1 MRRTSVAGEMEMAS
15 QGSGHPIPREHVVRG
30 SEVFVGGLVRN
41 ITESK
46 IREGYCF
53 VRFATKEAAD
63 KAVKE
68 KSGITVKEANGLIK
82 QILEFHGRTRFVEI
96 EALWDPLEP
105 FVFKVLKHEDWSA
118 DEFDKLVH
126 QAFPDVVSIDLAMP
140 FGSGDSAPGQKQQ
153 NRGFAIVKFSSH
165 AAAARAHRLGSNSD
179 FILAANCHPA
189 VEWAKDEPDI
199 NPEELAKIKIAFV
212 RNLPANAD
220 EDYLKK
226 LFEPLGKLDR
236 VVLSKKSRSPVG
248 FVHFA
253 ERSLSLEEL
262 GADFKDGGFEVL
274 PVFDEFPNE
283 ELGNDLE
290 VVKEDVPIY
299 DKFEEKYCVD
309 NEEGTL
315 VNMIKESF
323 LMTRQDSKEDLD
335 NAIKEMNGKTVQ
347 GPNGGPSIKL
357 LVEVAR
363 PIEKNRKRALDDPQS
378 KPASKMSSHSK
389 ISKDEQALT
398 TFGGIKSGAL
408 ELKYS
413 LEEPVVVDPY
423 EAAVISLPVAVKERL
438 LRILRL
444 GIATRFDINVESLTS
459 LRDLPESTSI
469 TILDQFMLSGA
480 ERLNKGE
487 YLSALISRYRV
498 DKLGLNQHALSL
510 ARVGDIATKESPL
523 SSISSRVHHS
533 PIDTVGS
540 RAGTTISES
549 NLHLDFTGNI
559 CRYDIYTS
567 RYSSPLS
574 TYPLPSSRLSYGKME
589 ESGQDPLLSSRV
601 SYAKMEE
608 DRRDPLF
615 SRASY
620 AKMEESGRDPLLSR
634 ASYAKIDESFPVPL
648 HRTLGSSTSY
658 GKIELESSLFSP
670 AAASDRQPK
679 RNQVRFDPFTGEP
692 YKFDPFTGEPIVP
705 DSLPRQLPHVRRF
718 YTASSIAFNEPRAL
732 QGLVQ
737 NKEQFTQTS
746 TSSNAYPV
754 NVLEVNLSWTTMIS
768 GYVNASDSSEALK
781 LFYKVW
787 VEPDLAMDDFA
798 LSIALKACGLHLN
811 EKHGEILHGYSVKT
825 GFVNSVFVG
834 SALLDMYM
842 KTCRVW
848 EGCRVFEEM
857 PLRNVV
863 SWTAIITGLVQRAAM
878 LRLWES
884 ALWLALIRKDD
895 DQRCGFMDHEVCP
908 NEYTLAAIISACA
921 NTARME
927 WVNNCMLIC
936 GQFNSASTVFHG
948 MSRRDIVSWS
958 TIIAGYS
965 QGGHGEEAFKYL
977 SWMRKDGPKPNEFA
991 LASHRAMV
999 RSSLINMYAKCGSI
1013 QEASRIFNWTEN
1025 DDIVSWTAM
1034 VNGYAEHGHSK
1045 EAIDLFEKI
1054 PMVGLRPDS
1063 VTFIEYGINPSKEH
1077 YGCIIDLLCRAGQ
1090 LSDAEHM
1097 ITKQILL
1104 LDPNCAGTLITIAN
1118 IYSAKGRWKEAADVR
1133 RLMRSKGVIKEPGWS
1148 WIKIKDQVS
1157 AFVAG
1162 DRLHPEWEDIYAIL
1176 HLLASREA
1184 IQEMGSLEYDVDDL
1198 QKFEFSFPIL
1208 RPLI

>member
-1 MRRTSVAGEMEMAS
+1 MDP
-15 QGSGHPIPREHVVRG
+15 QHVVRG
-30 SEVFVGGLVRN
+30 SEVFVGGLARN

-46 IREGYCF
+46 IREVFSSCGEIVEVRLIKDQKGELKGYCF

-68 KSGITVKEANGLIK
+68 KSGIM
-82 QILEFHGRTRFVEI
+82 LEGKKI
-96 EALWDPLEP
+96 G
-105 FVFKVLKHEDWSA
+105 VLPSNEQNSLYLGNLRKDWSA

-140 FGSGDSAPGQKQQ
+140 FSSGDSAPGQKQQ

-253 ERSLSLEEL
+253 ERS
-262 GADFKDGGFEVL
+262 
-274 PVFDEFPNE
+274 
-283 ELGNDLE
+283 
-290 VVKEDVPIY
+290 
-299 DKFEEKYCVD
+299 
-309 NEEGTL
+309 
-315 VNMIKESF
+315 
-323 LMTRQDSKEDLD
+323 DLD
-335 NAIKEMNGKTVQ
+335 NAINEMNGKTVQ
-347 GPNGGPSIKL
+347 GPSGGPSIKL

-389 ISKDEQALT
+389 ISKDEQTLT
-398 TFGGIKSGAL
+398 TFGGLKSGAL

-459 LRDLPESTSI
+459 LRELPESTSI

-480 ERLNKGE
+480 ERVNKGE

-540 RAGTTISES
+540 RAGTTIS
-549 NLHLDFTGNI
+549 G
-559 CRYDIYTS
+559 YDIYTS

-589 ESGQDPLLSSRV
+589 ESGQDPLPSSR
-601 SYAKMEE
+601 
-608 DRRDPLF
+608 L
-615 SRASY
+615 SY

-634 ASYAKIDESFPVPL
+634 ASYAKMEESGRDPLLGRASYSKIDESFPVPL

-705 DSLPRQLPHVRRF
+705 DSLPRQF
-718 YTASSIAFNEPRAL
+718 
-732 QGLVQ
+732 
-737 NKEQFTQTS
+737 
-746 TSSNAYPV
+746 
-754 NVLEVNLSWTTMIS
+754 
-768 GYVNASDSSEALK
+768 
-781 LFYKVW
+781 
-787 VEPDLAMDDFA
+787 
-798 LSIALKACGLHLN
+798 
-811 EKHGEILHGYSVKT
+811 
-825 GFVNSVFVG
+825 G
-834 SALLDMYM
+834 SPY
-842 KTCRVW
+842 
-848 EGCRVFEEM
+848 
-857 PLRNVV
+857 
-863 SWTAIITGLVQRAAM
+863 
-878 LRLWES
+878 
-884 ALWLALIRKDD
+884 
-895 DQRCGFMDHEVCP
+895 
-908 NEYTLAAIISACA
+908 
-921 NTARME
+921 
-927 WVNNCMLIC
+927 
-936 GQFNSASTVFHG
+936 
-948 MSRRDIVSWS
+948 
-958 TIIAGYS
+958 
-965 QGGHGEEAFKYL
+965 
-977 SWMRKDGPKPNEFA
+977 
-991 LASHRAMV
+991 
-999 RSSLINMYAKCGSI
+999 
-1013 QEASRIFNWTEN
+1013 
-1025 DDIVSWTAM
+1025 
-1034 VNGYAEHGHSK
+1034 
-1045 EAIDLFEKI
+1045 
-1054 PMVGLRPDS
+1054 
-1063 VTFIEYGINPSKEH
+1063 
-1077 YGCIIDLLCRAGQ
+1077 
-1090 LSDAEHM
+1090 
-1097 ITKQILL
+1097 
-1104 LDPNCAGTLITIAN
+1104 
-1118 IYSAKGRWKEAADVR
+1118 
-1133 RLMRSKGVIKEPGWS
+1133 
-1148 WIKIKDQVS
+1148 
-1157 AFVAG
+1157 
-1162 DRLHPEWEDIYAIL
+1162 
-1176 HLLASREA
+1176 
-1184 IQEMGSLEYDVDDL
+1184 
-1198 QKFEFSFPIL
+1198 
-1208 RPLI
+1208 